1 MRITTKFL
9 LFISLTGWVVGFTT
23 NVLWGIGLPVGAVFF
38 GLFLLF
44 KLLEKES
51 ALFDE
56 EHHLRMEVAAQNSA
70 DSPSPRTVR
79 AYSNDK
85 IVPARAK
92 ASA

>member
-9 LFISLTGWVVGFTT
+9 LFISLTGWAVGFST
-23 NVLWGIGLPVGAVFF
+23 NVLWGMGLPVGAVFL
-38 GLFLLF
+38 GLFLIF

-56 EHHLRMEVAAQNSA
+56 EHHLRMELAAQTSA
-70 DSPSPRTVR
+70 DNPSPRTAR
-79 AYSNDK
+79 ASSNHK